1 MKPGNLAVTS
11 RCQFQLRENR
21 REIRGGKFI
30 FPAIPPPPD
39 GGFLFSPLFSPRPFM
54 GEGLGVRVV
63 FKGVVFMLCIMRSRG
78 PKGGSKAIL

>member
-1 MKPGNLAVTS
+1 LKPGNLAVTP

-39 GGFLFSPLFSPRPFM
+39 GGFLF
-54 GEGLGVRVV
+54 
-63 FKGVVFMLCIMRSRG
+63 KGVDFMLCIMRSRG
-78 PKGGSKAIL
+78 PKGGSTAML